1 MKRLFVFF
9 MALASSP
16 VYSGIYRHDIDPEKY
31 KKMAQQQE
39 FACVGEVFEDHN
51 GAPMGSCVLIG
62 NRYVLSAAHCFIKG
76 DNVIDT
82 QYVIDGQKI
91 TIYKQINIAPGE
103 ASDYTFRFN
112 HKRYAGKRLVI
123 HPEYLANTR
132 EGKCDIVLIELEDTV
147 DGIHPAAINS
157 VFDELNV
164 LATGVGYGVSGRA
177 DKPEEVDI
185 YMEKIAGQNRI
196 DSIGGHVISN
206 RATVLMADF
215 DHPEIKEWNKMGSP
229 EPVELEYAVGGGDSG
244 GPLFR
249 QTKQRWELIGI
260 CSGGGVSMED
270 FVTKGYYS
278 QVSQWTRVSVF
289 YDWIENTIR
298 DMQKNAE

>member
-1 MKRLFVFF
+1 MKKLIVFF
-9 MALASSP
+9 MTLVTSP
-16 VYSGIYRHDIDPEKY
+16 VYSGIYRHDIPPESY

-39 FACVGEVFEDHN
+39 FACVGEVFEGYN
-51 GAPMGSCVLIG
+51 GVLMGSCVLIG

-82 QYVIDGQKI
+82 QYVVGGQKI
-91 TIYKQINIAPGE
+91 TTYKQINIAPGD
-103 ASDYTFRFN
+103 ASEYTFRFN
-112 HKRYAGKRLVI
+112 RRRYIGKKLVI
-123 HPEYLANTR
+123 HPEYLANIGESR
-132 EGKCDIVLIELEDTV
+132 CDLVLIQLEDTV
-147 DGIHPAAINS
+147 EEVKPIAVNR

-196 DSIGGHVISN
+196 DSIGGFEISN
-206 RATVLMADF
+206 KATILMADF
-215 DHPEIKEWNKMGSP
+215 DHPDIKEWNKMGSP

-249 QTKQRWELIGI
+249 QTQHGWELIGI
-260 CSGGGVSMED
+260 CSGGGVTMED
-270 FVTKGYYS
+270 FITKGYYS
-278 QVSQWTRVSVF
+278 QVSEWTRVSVF
-289 YDWIENTIR
+289 YDWIQQT
-298 DMQKNAE
+298 MQNLHKKGE